1 MKKDRDELDDLFRSK
16 LYDYEADTFPEDWE
30 AIEKRLPRP
39 SVSMPRRTW
48 YYGAVAAVAAL
59 LVAISG
65 IYFNK
70 DEIKTEQL
78 AEQTRL
84 ITQPIPAISETNPES
99 GQKVLAQATPK
110 FQAVKEMLDYYLANP
125 AVDKSRIYIIG
136 LSMGAMGTFDM
147 VARFPDIF
155 AAAVPICGI
164 VNPDRLSVAK
174 NVSFRIF
181 HGDAD
186 NIVPVE
192 GSREAYKVLKSIG
205 ASVEYIEFPGCNH
218 GSWNPAFN
226 YPDFMEWI
234 FKQKKK

>member
-39 SVSMPRRTW
+39 SVSMPRQTW

-70 DEIKTEQL
+70 EEIKTEQL

-110 FQAVKEMLDYYLANP
+110 FQAV
-125 AVDKSRIYIIG
+125 
-136 LSMGAMGTFDM
+136 
-147 VARFPDIF
+147 
-155 AAAVPICGI
+155 
-164 VNPDRLSVAK
+164 
-174 NVSFRIF
+174 
-181 HGDAD
+181 
-186 NIVPVE
+186 
-192 GSREAYKVLKSIG
+192 
-205 ASVEYIEFPGCNH
+205 
-218 GSWNPAFN
+218 
-226 YPDFMEWI
+226 
-234 FKQKKK
+234 